1 MADSPGDRHHLVWK
15 YALDCAMVCFVKK
28 RKELI
33 RRIMLLS
40 HELGHEIG
48 YDETLHRAK
57 KLRKYLR
64 EQEGKKDVDLEY
76 ALYYMRELLENR
88 YHGKQ

>member
-1 MADSPGDRHHLVWK
+1 MDVQPE
-15 YALDCAMVCFVKK
+15 VKHNK
-28 RKELI
+28 DLI

-48 YDETLHRAK
+48 YDETIHRAK

-64 EQEGKKDVDLEY
+64 EQEGNADADLEY
-76 ALYYMRELLENR
+76 ALYYMRELLEKK
-88 YHGKQ
+88 YHGEE

>member
-1 MADSPGDRHHLVWK
+1 
-15 YALDCAMVCFVKK
+15 MVLYVKK
-28 RKELI
+28 QKELI

-48 YDETLHRAK
+48 YDETVHRAK

-64 EQEGKKDVDLEY
+64 EHEGIKKADLEY
-76 ALYYMRELLENR
+76 ALFYMCELLE
-88 YHGKQ
+88 KK

>member
-1 MADSPGDRHHLVWK
+1 MDVQSK
-15 YALDCAMVCFVKK
+15 VKDK
-28 RKELI
+28 TELI

-64 EQEGKKDVDLEY
+64 EQEGNKHADLEY
-76 ALYYMRELLENR
+76 ALYYMRELLEKK
-88 YHGKQ
+88 YHGEK